1 MDDSLVR
8 MLQYEALIGYSRT
21 CMLGELFKQLISIPI
36 LRNVANKES
45 VVVKRYRHTKLFSFP
60 QFEIIQLKMHRKSK
74 LILSTQLFLISK
86 MLSISSNLRDIISRG
101 KLVAGVERDMKRGW
115 RELCLDFSMFWIWFI
130 CEQHRDTWKDSNWA
144 NSHATRGR
152 LKWLNLNFNTILN
165 SFDRE

>member
-1 MDDSLVR
+1 

-101 KLVAGVERDMKRGW
+101 KLVAGVERDCEKRV
-115 RELCLDFSMFWIWFI
+115 
-130 CEQHRDTWKDSNWA
+130 
-144 NSHATRGR
+144 TRTLSGFFHV
-152 LKWLNLNFNTILN
+152 LNMVYL
-165 SFDRE
+165 